1 MQSLP
6 AHTYMLESEVETE
19 NNEYKEN
26 ILNFLTFLFDIFKN
40 LISSFFQIKF
50 SVLIGLSFSIKIH
63 MIS

>member
-26 ILNFLTFLFDIFKN
+26 ILNFLSFLFDIFKN
-40 LISSFFQIKF
+40 LISSFFKLNFPCLLAYHFLLKF
-50 SVLIGLSFSIKIH
+50 I
-63 MIS
+63 

>member
-26 ILNFLTFLFDIFKN
+26 ILNFLSFLFSIFNN
-40 LISSFFQIKF
+40 LNFQIKF
-50 SVLIGLSFSIKIH
+50 SALIGYPFQLKCI
-63 MIS
+63 